1 MSSQAI
7 PLGMNFSSPVT
18 WFVVVV
24 ALIVLGLTLSTRR
37 RYTPPRGNS
46 ATAGPARLDLRARY
60 AQEWSAAQA
69 RFLEDPRAGCGQAQT
84 IVTNLLGERGFAAVP
99 DGLEQRV
106 AGAGAIVADARST
119 TDDLRAAFID
129 FRAVFDA
136 APAGAAPARES

>member
-1 MSSQAI
+1 LVRI
-7 PLGMNFSSPVT
+7 
-18 WFVVVV
+18 VV

-37 RYTPPRGNS
+37 RHTPPRGTRGNG
-46 ATAGPARLDLRARY
+46 ATAGPARSALRSRY

-69 RFLEDPRAGCGQAQT
+69 RFLEDPRVGCGQAQT
-84 IVTNLLGERGFAAVP
+84 IVTNLLGERGFATVP
-99 DGLEQRV
+99 DGLEQRF

-136 APAGAAPARES
+136 ALAGVAPARES